1 MTTSTFGELFKT
13 AQKEGSFGSVL
24 PEGDFVLRVI
34 RAKSDA
40 KEGKA
45 PRIGFQVEVI
55 RAEDDGDLG
64 SKAWSNLYFT
74 EKAAPIS
81 FRFLGELGLSDDYIE
96 SAESADIVAQALIGV
111 EFDAEVS
118 VRTWGKDNDQQSNNF
133 KVVEL
138 VTAPVVGAVPT
149 KPVADEEDD
158 Y

>member
-1 MTTSTFGELFKT
+1 MTTFGDLYTQAK
-13 AQKEGSFGSVL
+13 KEGSFGSVL

-40 KEGKA
+40 KEGKP

-64 SKAWSNLYFT
+64 SKAWSNLYFS

-81 FRFLGELGLSDDYIE
+81 FRFLGELGLSDDFI
-96 SAESADIVAQALIGV
+96 SAAASADEVAEALVGV

-118 VRTWGKDNDQQSNNF
+118 IRTWGKDNDQESNNF

-138 VTAPVVGAVPT
+138 VTPPLVGAVPT
-149 KPVADEEDD
+149 KPAVEDEEPF
-158 Y
+158 